1 MSSVGAAAHHGSVVP
16 SNEVTI
22 EATAHMDD
30 YDTTPFPDNP
40 PPHFNSTILSH
51 AYYLFVQRVGQYR
64 AGRVLHNVPSLL
76 SPRPTLQE
84 VSGGV
89 PLACVHH
96 SRQRHR
102 RSCDVGVW
110 RGRPELHRAA
120 IGGSPCGSA
129 MSASREEPVPG
140 TLPASVQLATIADST
155 PSRMSSSQVTVL
167 GAGARVS
174 T

>member
-1 MSSVGAAAHHGSVVP
+1 
-16 SNEVTI
+16 
-22 EATAHMDD
+22 MDD

-40 PPHFNSTILSH
+40 PPYFNSTSLSH
-51 AYYLFVQRVGQYR
+51 AYYLFVQRVGHHR
-64 AGRVLHNVPSLL
+64 AGRVHNVPSLL

-84 VSGGV
+84 VSE
-89 PLACVHH
+89 AFH
-96 SRQRHR
+96 SRAFTIHDSATAGHVTSAFGEVGLNSIAPQLAGAPVARRCQRP
-102 RSCDVGVW
+102 G
-110 RGRPELHRAA
+110 
-120 IGGSPCGSA
+120 
-129 MSASREEPVPG
+129 EEPVPG